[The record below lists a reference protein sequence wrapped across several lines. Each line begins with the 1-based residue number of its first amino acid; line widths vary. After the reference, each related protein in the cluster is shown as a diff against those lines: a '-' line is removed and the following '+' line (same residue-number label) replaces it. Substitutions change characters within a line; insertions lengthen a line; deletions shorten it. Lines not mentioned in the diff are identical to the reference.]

1 MPGSVAFCS
10 HLETAFLVRLNP
22 FAWSL
27 VARSSCD
34 SPSFFL
40 FLDMICPMECI
51 FMPLFYSGLVSCF
64 PYSIYQNEISCK
76 RKNLQIRANWTYV
89 SVDSRLIRAL
99 YWSAKET
106 LHELYYET
114 VIVWKG
120 GRCERSD
127 NFAQ

>member
-1 MPGSVAFCS
+1 MQA
-10 HLETAFLVRLNP
+10 
-22 FAWSL
+22 
-27 VARSSCD
+27 
-34 SPSFFL
+34 
-40 FLDMICPMECI
+40 
-51 FMPLFYSGLVSCF
+51 
-64 PYSIYQNEISCK
+64 Q
-76 RKNLQIRANWTYV
+76 NLQIRANWTYV

-106 LHELYYET
+106 LHGLYYET